1 MYEHF
6 TFEYIMDRL
15 LGRVSDDMDKR
26 DSSPV
31 YDALAP
37 AAAELAIM
45 YIEFDTILN
54 QTFADTA
61 TGESLDKRCSERGVV
76 RKQATNGLFKGKF
89 TPNDVNVL
97 NERFSLDDYNYT
109 VISKTEVAGE
119 WMLQCETAG
128 TGPNGKFGKL
138 IGVDYIDKLE
148 SAELMSVIV
157 PGEDT
162 EKDDSLR
169 SRYYDSF
176 NGLAYGGNR
185 AEYKQKVN
193 SIAGVG
199 GCKIIRCWNGGGT
212 VKVVI
217 IASDYKKPSVELIEQ
232 VQNIIDP
239 PEHSGE
245 GVGLAP
251 IDHRVTIVGVE
262 EKVID
267 VSMNITYQDKWSWS
281 ASSSYIEK
289 AISDYFLELASDW
302 AGKDTLI
309 VRISQIETRVL
320 DCPGVIDI
328 GNTLINGSEGNVII
342 EAYEIPVKGVI
353 TDGT

>member
-1 MYEHF
+1 MYESMTYDVIMERMLNRVPN
-6 TFEYIMDRL
+6 TF
-15 LGRVSDDMDKR
+15 DKR
-26 DSSPV
+26 EGSIIF
-31 YDALAP
+31 DALAP
-37 AAAELAIM
+37 AAAELAQL
-45 YIEFDTILN
+45 YIQCDVVLN

-61 TGESLDKRCSERGVV
+61 THDYLGKRCAEHGVIRKPATYAVV
-76 RKQATNGLFKGKF
+76 RGEF
-89 TPNDVNVL
+89 TPTNISVIGQ
-97 NERFSLDDYNYT
+97 RFSCGEFNYVVTATLDA
-109 VISKTEVAGE
+109 AGTY
-119 WMLQCETAG
+119 LLTCETSG
-128 TGPNGKFGKL
+128 TEPNGITGQL
-138 IGVDYIDKLE
+138 IPIEYISGLE
-148 SAELMSVIV
+148 TATITSILIQ
-157 PGEDT
+157 GEDT
-162 EKDDSLR
+162 EIDDSLR

-185 AEYKQKVN
+185 ADYKQKVN

-212 VKVVI
+212 VGVVI

-251 IDHRVTIVGVE
+251 IDHRVTIAGVE

-267 VSMNITYQDKWSWS
+267 VSMNITYQDGWNWS

-302 AGKDTLI
+302 ASKDTLI

-328 GNTLINGSEGNVII
+328 GNTFINGSEGNVII